1 MRSARIL
8 SWCALSSPLT
18 YNTFFSGM
26 RRAVC
31 NERVL
36 LPMPG
41 SPPRRTMLPG
51 TNPPPNT
58 RFSSSSC
65 ISILGSSF
73 ADISLRYN
81 GLFLPFVYDALTV
94 VAAERAAKLP
104 LSFAIL
110 ISLKVFH
117 CPQAGHLPIHFAD
130 SCPQFSQTYAILSFA
145 MSLNYFCK
153 NTKKNE
159 IRSTNHTNFTN
170 SFVSTFVIQNK

>member
-18 YNTFFSGM
+18 YNTFFSGI

-31 NERVL
+31 SERVL
-36 LPMPG
+36 LPIPG

-65 ISILGSSF
+65 ISTLGSSF
-73 ADISLRYN
+73 ADISLSRKT
-81 GLFLPFVYDALTV
+81 L
-94 VAAERAAKLP
+94 AAFPPLLEIVPPPKPTLP
-104 LSFAIL
+104 LEGDEGML

-117 CPQAGHLPIHFAD
+117 CPQAGHFPIHFAD

-145 MSLNYFCK
+145 ISLNCFCK
-153 NTKKNE
+153 NTKKTE